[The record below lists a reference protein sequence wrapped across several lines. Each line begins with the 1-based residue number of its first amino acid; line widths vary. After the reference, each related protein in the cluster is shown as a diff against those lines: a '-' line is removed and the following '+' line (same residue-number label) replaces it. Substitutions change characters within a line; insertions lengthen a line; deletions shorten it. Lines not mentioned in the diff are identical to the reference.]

1 MADRHRACVIASCVF
16 LSFASGSLAQL
27 RSGAASAP
35 TRSEPPRVA
44 QVAPNFYVISNQAA
58 NLVLVVRE
66 DASFVAGV
74 QRPELVTQAI
84 ATLQELKAPA
94 VKYAMLM
101 DDDEAV
107 RFADGGWG
115 TRGALTLAHEAL
127 SGRLYRAAAGGTLA
141 SGMAPPMMGFS
152 QVVQL
157 HLAGEDTHII
167 HQRPGYTDADAV
179 IHFEGNG
186 ILYLGPVFTSD
197 GFPRIDAA
205 RGGKMSSMIE
215 TVDYF
220 VTAFSTRPA
229 AIEPVIPGRGPIATV
244 ADLRDYRDML
254 RTVHDRVQ
262 ALVKTGNTFPDV
274 LAAKPTAEFDAKWGH
289 GPVTAEQFVTMVFE
303 AVSKP

>member
-1 MADRHRACVIASCVF
+1 MGDRYRCSVIASCVL
-16 LSFASGSLAQL
+16 LSFASGSLGQL
-27 RSGAASAP
+27 RSGAASGP
-35 TRSEPPRVA
+35 TASEPPRVT
-44 QVAPNFYVISNQAA
+44 QVAPNFYVIYNQAA

-66 DASFVAGV
+66 GASFVAGV

-84 ATLQELKAPA
+84 ATLKELKAPP
-94 VKYAMLM
+94 VKYALLM
-101 DDDEAV
+101 DDEEAV
-107 RFADGGWG
+107 RFADAGWG
-115 TRGALTLAHEAL
+115 ARGAVTLAHEAL

-141 SGMAPPMMGFS
+141 PGMALPMMGFS
-152 QVVQL
+152 EVVQL
-157 HLAGEDTHII
+157 HLEGEDTHII

-186 ILYLGPVFTSD
+186 ILYLGPAFTSD

-220 VTAFSTRPA
+220 VTAFAQRPA

-244 ADLRDYRDML
+244 AELRDYRDML

-262 ALVKTGNTFPDV
+262 ALVKSGKTLPDV

-303 AVSKP
+303 TVSKP